1 MLTVKVIIIYNVSHY
16 QSLYELS
23 TQRDRYDFLVYIQG
37 GPKKTAQSLWHHNF
51 ATVHHRVKRFSAK
64 CSERNSLH
72 GLSQCLNTAVKYS
85 LFLQLAI
92 ELLKNNVP

>member
-1 MLTVKVIIIYNVSHY
+1 MAVPVVPIFWLARVKKKKIYVNILPCLHY
-16 QSLYELS
+16 KISSILQS
-23 TQRDRYDFLVYIQG
+23 

-72 GLSQCLNTAVKYS
+72 DLSHCLNTAVKYS
-85 LFLQLAI
+85 LF
-92 ELLKNNVP
+92 